1 MLVADG
7 VFSLSVACRVVG
19 RLVGG
24 AKQFLE
30 IHAKKAGRDRHHHG
44 RALHRRSMGQGEIT
58 GCFDDSEAPKSFQ
71 PVQNFFVHG

>member
-1 MLVADG
+1 MLYGQPEAIFRINAMLVADG

-44 RALHRRSMGQGEIT
+44 RALHRRSMGQGE
-58 GCFDDSEAPKSFQ
+58 
-71 PVQNFFVHG
+71 